1 MLIRK
6 LPTLALVA
14 LLGWT
19 LTSLTD
25 SHCLAQDDSAG
36 GLEIVKLAG
45 KLEAIVGNQL
55 KLTTEDQTASVVLLG
70 DNTSFRYTGTAEPSV
85 LAPGQMVRFTAEL
98 DLAGTPQAPLAEL
111 EIFRPLRGQ
120 RLSLEVRQS
129 QTPGIYLLDADD
141 EAADAAPKQGKAKDA
156 PAQTPPPATRQQAN
170 RGAANRGAASRP
182 ATTTP
187 GAAVQEY
194 QVVGVVRAIQGARMQ
209 VVAGNQPLVF
219 QAAPEVTVTVAAGD
233 ATYCQPGDE
242 VNVNALKLPNGILQ
256 AESIQ
261 VTGAKPLGAVDPK
274 ALARNQRN
282 NPRAKLEDKADKPK
296 DNDDKQPPLKPSR

>member
-1 MLIRK
+1 MLLRK
-6 LPTLALVA
+6 LPALVLVA
-14 LLGWT
+14 LFGWT
-19 LTSLTD
+19 LTGLTI
-25 SHCLAQDDSAG
+25 SHCIAQDDSAG
-36 GLEIVKLAG
+36 GLEIVNLTG

-55 KLTTEDQTASVVLLG
+55 KLTTEDQTSSVVLVG

-120 RLSLEVRQS
+120 RLPLEVRQS
-129 QTPGIYLLDADD
+129 QTPGIYLLDAADEAADD
-141 EAADAAPKQGKAKDA
+141 EAADAGRKQDKAKDA
-156 PAQTPPPATRQQAN
+156 PEQTPPPATRQQAN
-170 RGAANRGAASRP
+170 RAAANRAATRP
-182 ATTTP
+182 GTTTP
-187 GAAVQEY
+187 GAAVQDY

-209 VVAGNQPLVF
+209 VVAGNQPLIF

-233 ATYCQPGDE
+233 PTFCQPGDE

-261 VTGAKPLGAVDPK
+261 VTGAKPLGAIEPK

-282 NPRAKLEDKADKPK
+282 NPRAKLDDKADKPK
-296 DNDDKQPPLKPSR
+296 Q

>member
-1 MLIRK
+1 MLLRK
-6 LPTLALVA
+6 LPALVLVA
-14 LLGWT
+14 LFGWT
-19 LTSLTD
+19 LTGLTD
-25 SHCLAQDDSAG
+25 SQCIAQNDSAG
-36 GLEIVKLAG
+36 GLEIVNLTG

-120 RLSLEVRQS
+120 RLPLEVRQS

-141 EAADAAPKQGKAKDA
+141 EAADKEDADAGRKQGKAKDA
-156 PAQTPPPATRQQAN
+156 PEQTPPPATRQQTN
-170 RGAANRGAASRP
+170 RGAANRAAERS

-187 GAAVQEY
+187 GATVQDY

-209 VVAGNQPLVF
+209 VVAGNQPLIF

-233 ATYCQPGDE
+233 PTFCQPGDE
-242 VNVNALKLPNGILQ
+242 VSVNALKLPNGILQ

-261 VTGAKPLGAVDPK
+261 VTGAKPLGAIEPK

-282 NPRAKLEDKADKPK
+282 NPRAKLDDKADEPK
-296 DNDDKQPPLKPSR
+296 Q